1 MKHGMHQ
8 TVETTKSFKVEV
20 IADNSGIWAGNALRF
35 ETVEEAAAYATD
47 LYSRWT
53 LVSQMRVVHIETGEV
68 VWKEPS

>member
-8 TVETTKSFKVEV
+8 TVETTKPFKVEV

-35 ETVEEAAAYATD
+35 DTVEAAIDYATD

-53 LVSQMRVVHIETGEV
+53 LVSQMRVVNNESGEV